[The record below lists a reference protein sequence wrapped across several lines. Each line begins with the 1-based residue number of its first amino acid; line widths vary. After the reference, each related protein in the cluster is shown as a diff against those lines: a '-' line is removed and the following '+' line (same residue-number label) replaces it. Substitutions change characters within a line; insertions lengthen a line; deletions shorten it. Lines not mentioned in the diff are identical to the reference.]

1 MKISMV
7 LGWRGIRWVR
17 KVIAVTLGGFLFS
30 SSRCKSSSHLN
41 AVERLFSSHKRA
53 DGSTYF

>member
-1 MKISMV
+1 MA
-7 LGWRGIRWVR
+7 LGWRGIHWVR
-17 KVIAVTLGGFLFS
+17 KVTAVTLGGFLFS

-41 AVERLFSSHKRA
+41 AVEQLFSSHKRA